1 MQDPSLPKFNSL
13 GAAINA
19 ADLTN
24 TTLDLTQ
31 CDREEVQFPAAIM
44 PHGVLLILDVAER
57 LIRGASENIQG
68 LLGIAMEDTLDRP
81 LAVLFSEDTFQHLE
95 SKLAELEPSRTPQY
109 LGCVSLPKSWD
120 RFEAFGHRS
129 GDFFFLELETLENEV
144 ATHTLTER
152 LNEVTRCMAR
162 IQAAETWQEAMN
174 QVALTLRNLTG
185 FDSVFGNRFLPDGTF
200 QVMAEARGEVFP
212 AFFDKRFPRSDIPDP
227 GRRQMEV
234 MPVQYAPD
242 LEYAPVRLIMA
253 NGAPPAEGINLSLS
267 LLRSISPICNRFYLN
282 VGIRSRLVLSLLDH
296 GELWG
301 FFSCWNG
308 TARRVD
314 YVNRLACQLLV
325 EGAAPVLIEKT
336 RAEQDRRTLQAKR
349 QVALIANTLP
359 ESGGAVAALSGLP
372 ERLLASLDIA
382 GAALCLGPIVSSAG
396 DTPEDAA
403 ILELRDWL
411 DQQPELLATDSLS
424 PLRPSAHP
432 GAQPL
437 AGLIAARLMESGQ
450 YLLVFRPEWVHE
462 VRWAGDPRKPVE
474 LHLAPGGVEARLTP
488 RGSFEEW
495 KQAVH
500 GRSRPWQTSEIEA
513 MADLRTAVVLWQH
526 GDTRRELLA
535 RLQESNAE
543 LESFAYGVSH
553 DLQEPL
559 RGIHH
564 FVHFLQDSL
573 GDRLEPREQHW
584 LDGLSR
590 LSQRM
595 SAQIEALLQHSRA
608 TQQSLQPVSTDL
620 NALVSE
626 VRENLTARLEDK
638 TVRMVVRGNLPTLNC
653 DPVRVRVVFE
663 NLIANGIKYN
673 DKAEPRIEVGASASV
688 PPILYV
694 KDNGIGIAPECQ
706 ESIFTLFRRLHGRDE
721 YGGGTGAGLTLA
733 RKHVERHG
741 GRLWLESTPGEG
753 TCFYF
758 TLAPGTTWPP
768 AEGSIPHVQEP
779 SQ

>member
-1 MQDPSLPKFNSL
+1 MQDPSLPGFKSP
-13 GAAINA
+13 GAFSSA
-19 ADLTN
+19 ADVTN
-24 TTLDLTQ
+24 SALDLTQ
-31 CDREEVQFPAAIM
+31 CDREEVRFPAAIM
-44 PHGVLLILDVAER
+44 PHGVLLILDTTEW
-57 LIRGASENIQG
+57 LIRGASENILG
-68 LLGIAMEDTLDRP
+68 LLGIVVEDALDQP
-81 LAVLFSEDTFQHLE
+81 LEVLFSEDTRHYVE
-95 SKLAELEPSRTPQY
+95 TKLAALEPSRTPCY

-120 RFEAFGHRS
+120 RFEAFGHRN

-144 ATHTLTER
+144 APHTLTER
-152 LNEVTRCMAR
+152 LDEVTRCMAR
-162 IQAAETWQEAMN
+162 IQAAETWQEAMDH
-174 QVALTLRNLTG
+174 VARTLRELTG

-212 AFFDKRFPRSDIPDP
+212 SFFDKRFPRSDIPEP

-253 NGAPPAEGINLSLS
+253 NSEPPGERIDLSLS

-308 TARRVD
+308 SARRVA
-314 YVNRLACQLLV
+314 YENRLACQLLV

-336 RAEQDRRTLQAKR
+336 RAEQDRQTLEAKR
-349 QVALIANTLP
+349 RVAAIAGTLP
-359 ESGGAVAALSGLP
+359 ESGSALPGLAALP
-372 ERLLASLDIA
+372 DRLLASLDVA
-382 GAALCLGPIVSSAG
+382 GAALRLGPTVLSAG
-396 DTPEDAA
+396 ETPEDAA
-403 ILELRDWL
+403 ILKLCDWL
-411 DQQPELLATDSLS
+411 DLQPELLATDSLS
-424 PLRPSAHP
+424 PLQPSARP
-432 GAQPL
+432 AAQPL

-450 YLLVFRPEWVHE
+450 YLLAFRPEWVHE

-474 LHLAPGGVEARLTP
+474 LHLAPDGVEARLTP

-495 KQAVH
+495 KEAVR

-513 MADLRTAVVLWQH
+513 MADLRAAVVLWQH
-526 GDTRRELLA
+526 GDKQRELLA

-543 LESFAYGVSH
+543 LEGFAYGVSH

-573 GDRLEPREQHW
+573 NDRLDPREQHW
-584 LDGLSR
+584 LQGLSR

-595 SAQIEALLQHSRA
+595 SAQIEALLQYSRA
-608 TQQSLQPVSTDL
+608 NQEGLQALPTDL
-620 NALVSE
+620 NTLVSE
-626 VRENLTARLEDK
+626 VRENLSARLEDQNA
-638 TVRMVVRGNLPTLNC
+638 RIVVKGTLPTVSC

-673 DKAEPRIEVGASASV
+673 DNAERRIELGVQESV
-688 PPILYV
+688 PPVLYV
-694 KDNGIGIAPECQ
+694 RDNGIGIPPEHW
-706 ESIFTLFRRLHGRDE
+706 ETVFTIFRRLHGRDE
-721 YGGGTGAGLTLA
+721 YGGGTGAGLTLV
-733 RKHVERHG
+733 RKHVKRHG

-758 TLAPGTTWPP
+758 TLAPGIDQSTAP
-768 AEGSIPHVQEP
+768 AIPSHE
-779 SQ
+779 